1 MSSLGWIDF
10 DQTERDRMQRVLAFF
25 QDRESRDELGLG
37 AIRDSIADH
46 LFPGTSTIQ
55 TRLRYML
62 FIPWLFRRIEARGGP
77 EDQLRREARALEIG
91 LIGALKAG
99 GETDGVIGGR
109 AGANLQRLPSL
120 AYWAGLG
127 AWGIRLF
134 PGSPESYF
142 ASVGAGRRRT
152 PLLERDDIS
161 AGRAHSLFWNPGLPP
176 EPGQLLERAEFQLT
190 GEEGEFIVDRLIGN
204 QPAALLTLLA
214 RKPSHAKAEY
224 IWMHPDLASFPSET
238 RRLVEHARIFSGLMH
253 GAALL
258 YNLSLSELRKHEEW
272 VELYRRELEQWSA
285 DLEVATLR
293 AWSLPDFWECVS
305 HPAHSIQPVARRFVS
320 EWLQLVLD
328 GPRKVAGS
336 DEARRLVEL
345 RERRLKGAQ
354 SRFANHSA
362 LDRWR
367 GASGAYRLGFRWP
380 QARTYLQDLADAS

>member
-10 DQTERDRMQRVLAFF
+10 DQAERDRMQRVLAFF

-37 AIRDSIADH
+37 AVRDSIADH

-62 FIPWLFRRIEARGGP
+62 FIPWLFQRIETRTGP
-77 EDQLRREARALEIG
+77 EEQLRREARALEIG

-109 AGANLQRLPSL
+109 AGASLQRLPSL

-127 AWGIRLF
+127 AWGIRSF

-142 ASVGAGRRRT
+142 ASVGAGRRRA
-152 PLLERDDIS
+152 PLREGDDTS
-161 AGRAHSLFWNPGLPP
+161 AGRAHSLFWNPCLPP
-176 EPGQLLERAEFQLT
+176 EPEMLLERTDFGLT
-190 GEEGEFIVDRLIGN
+190 EEEGAFIVDRLVCN

-214 RKPSHAKAEY
+214 RERSHAKAEY
-224 IWMHPDLASFPSET
+224 IWMHPGLAAFPRET

-272 VELYRRELEQWSA
+272 TELYRRELARWSA

-293 AWSLPDFWECVS
+293 AWSLPDFWECIA
-305 HPAHSIQPVARRFVS
+305 HLAHFLQPAARSFVTQ
-320 EWLQLVLD
+320 WLQLVLD

-336 DEARRLVEL
+336 APARRLVEL
-345 RERRLKGAQ
+345 RERRLKRAQ
-354 SRFANHSA
+354 SRFANRSA

-367 GASGAYRLGFRWP
+367 GASGAQRLRFRWP
-380 QARTYLQDLADAS
+380 QARTYLRDLADAK